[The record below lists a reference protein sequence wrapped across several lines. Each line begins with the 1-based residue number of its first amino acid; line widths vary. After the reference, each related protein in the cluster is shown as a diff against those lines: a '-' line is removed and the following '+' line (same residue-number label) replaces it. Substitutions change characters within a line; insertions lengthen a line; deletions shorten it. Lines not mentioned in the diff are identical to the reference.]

1 MKKDG
6 SSLLGMVYLVVL
18 GSLLVAFIELWYL
31 LVIPGIIG
39 AYLLVV
45 RKRERT
51 DRFFIAFALAGML
64 LVFFVALPVVNMLR
78 YSTPETIGQTIGD
91 GAAVSSIILSMSA
104 ALYAVLLSLL
114 LGIPLAYVLA
124 RRDFPGKGLI
134 EAVID
139 IPVVVPHTVAGIAL
153 LMVLGRGTILGST
166 INFVDAMP
174 GIVAAMMFVSAPFI
188 VNYLREGF
196 EAIDPRMEF
205 VARGLGA
212 SGFDAFR
219 TVTLPLSVRSIFM
232 GAVMGW
238 ARAISE
244 FGAVVIIAYYPMIAP
259 TYIYAAFNSGGL
271 ASSRPVASL
280 LLLICIGAFVS
291 LRLISGRWKRY
302 ARD

>member
-1 MKKDG
+1 MRRQD
-6 SSLLGMVYLVVL
+6 SFSLGMIYLVAL
-18 GSLLVAFIELWYL
+18 GALLVLFIEVWYL
-31 LVIPGIIG
+31 LPIPGVIG
-39 AYLLVV
+39 VYLLAA

-51 DRFFIAFALAGML
+51 DRFFLVFAAVGML
-64 LVFFVALPVVNMLR
+64 LVFFVALPVLNMLK
-78 YSTPETIGQTIGD
+78 YSTPGTIGQTLGD
-91 GAAVSSIILSMSA
+91 SAAVSSILLSMGA
-104 ALYAVLLSLL
+104 AFYAVLLSLL

-139 IPVVVPHTVAGIAL
+139 LPVVIPHTVAGIAL
-153 LMVLGRGTILGST
+153 LMVLGRGSILGSA
-166 INFVDAMP
+166 IDFVDAMP
-174 GIVAAMMFVSAPFI
+174 GIIAAMMFVSAPFI

-196 EAIDPRMEF
+196 EAVDPRMEF

-212 SGFDAFR
+212 SGLEAFG

-271 ASSRPVASL
+271 AASRPVASL
-280 LLLICIGAFVS
+280 LLLICIGVFVS
-291 LRLISGRWKRY
+291 LRLVSGRWKRY

>member
-1 MKKDG
+1 MRED
-6 SSLLGMVYLVVL
+6 SFLLGMIFLVALGALLVV
-18 GSLLVAFIELWYL
+18 FIELWYL
-31 LVIPGIIG
+31 LIIPGIIA
-39 AYLLVV
+39 AYLVAV
-45 RKRERT
+45 RKREKT
-51 DRFFIAFALAGML
+51 DRFFMAFAVAGML

-78 YSTPETIGQTIGD
+78 YTTPDTVGQTLGNR
-91 GAAVSSIILSMSA
+91 AAISSIILSMSA

-124 RRDFPGKGLI
+124 RRDFAGKGLI

-188 VNYLREGF
+188 VNSLREGF
-196 EAIDPRMEF
+196 EAVDPRMEF
-205 VARGLGA
+205 VARSLGA
-212 SGFDAFR
+212 SGFGAFR

-271 ASSRPVASL
+271 AASRPVASL
-280 LLLICIGAFVS
+280 LLLICIGVFVA
-291 LRLISGRWKRY
+291 LRLVSGRWKRY

>member
-1 MKKDG
+1 MKKNA
-6 SSLLGMVYLVVL
+6 SFLLGMVYLVAL
-18 GSLLVAFIELWYL
+18 GALLIAFIELWYL
-31 LVIPGIIG
+31 LIIPGLVG
-39 AYLLVV
+39 AYLLAG
-45 RKRERT
+45 RKKERT
-51 DRFFIAFALAGML
+51 DRFFIAFAIAGML
-64 LVFFVALPVVNMLR
+64 LVFFVALPVANMLR
-78 YSTPETIGQTIGD
+78 YSTPETIGRTFAD
-91 GAAVSSIILSMSA
+91 GAAVSSIVLSMGA
-104 ALYAVLLSLL
+104 AFYAVLLSLL

-124 RRDFPGKGLI
+124 RRDFAGKGLI
-134 EAVID
+134 EAVVD

-153 LMVLGRGTILGST
+153 LMVLGRGSILGST

-174 GIVAAMMFVSAPFI
+174 GIVAAMIFVSAPFI

-196 EAIDPRMEF
+196 EAVDPRMEF

-219 TVTLPLSVRSIFM
+219 TVTLPISIRSIFM

-271 ASSRPVASL
+271 ATSRPVASL
-280 LLLICIGAFVS
+280 LLLICIGVFVA
-291 LRLISGRWKRY
+291 LRLLSGRWKRY